1 MRADRHFRCVVSSGT
16 GRKSI
21 KPVQVY
27 EQAENITCGYIC
39 NNYKVGNRNAT
50 PCAHPAAV
58 LRVSRTGLRGDGEGL
73 VRREMGGPFS
83 VMAVPARAKKTTGG
97 AGGGGGV
104 MKREFLR
111 EQAYALHVS

>member
-58 LRVSRTGLRGDGEGL
+58 LRVSRTGLRGRWRRARPPRDGRALFRHGSP
-73 VRREMGGPFS
+73 G
-83 VMAVPARAKKTTGG
+83 AAKKTTGG